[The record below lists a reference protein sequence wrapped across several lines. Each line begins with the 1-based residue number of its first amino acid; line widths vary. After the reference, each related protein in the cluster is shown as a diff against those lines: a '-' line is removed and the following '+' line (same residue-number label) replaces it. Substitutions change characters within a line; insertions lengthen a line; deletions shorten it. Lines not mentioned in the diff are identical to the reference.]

1 MKFKNTAVILTGVLA
16 LTAVAPL
23 AASAAPTSIEVKE
36 VKQATPD
43 AETFSAIKDIEKFI
57 KLDGDQ
63 YVLDSAAKEVVSEK
77 VFNNYSKAVESVN
90 EQIKNGTFEV
100 KNGQLVVN
108 PNYTTY
114 NPNIYGNWYWW
125 GYAITFTNQEV
136 KEQVQALKNT
146 QSTSS
151 LVFAIMAAVP
161 GLQGTALPAAI
172 IEANLAV
179 LIDRFEANNHGRGV
193 TLNLHVGYYDMTSN

>member
-1 MKFKNTAVILTGVLA
+1 M
-16 LTAVAPL
+16 
-23 AASAAPTSIEVKE
+23 KE

-57 KLDGDQ
+57 KLDGDR
-63 YVLDSAAKEVVSEK
+63 YILDPAAKDVVSEK
-77 VFNNYSKAVESVN
+77 VFNNYEGAVDAVN
-90 EQIKNGTFEV
+90 QQLENGTFEV

-108 PNYTTY
+108 PNYATY

-125 GYAITFTNQEV
+125 GYAITFSDYET
-136 KEQVQALKNT
+136 KEQIQALKNT
-146 QSTSS
+146 QATSS

-161 GLQGTALPAAI
+161 ALQGTALPAAI

-179 LIDRFEANNHGRGV
+179 LIDRFESHSKGRGV
-193 TLNLHVGYYDMTSN
+193 TLNLHVGYYEIISN